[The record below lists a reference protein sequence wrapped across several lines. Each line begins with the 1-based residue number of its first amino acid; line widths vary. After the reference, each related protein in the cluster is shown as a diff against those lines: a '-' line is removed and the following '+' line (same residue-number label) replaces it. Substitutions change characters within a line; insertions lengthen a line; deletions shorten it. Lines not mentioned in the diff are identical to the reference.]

1 MCSLVNGN
9 LVFDTPVPKAMLAD
23 SKFEGLEFTHMRYTA
38 ATCDP
43 DDFKKEHFTLRQAFY
58 EPPRRT
64 ELFIV
69 ITVYNERGDL
79 FNRTIDGVLRNIA
92 HLCTGRSPLWGSGGL
107 EGSRCVYRQRR
118 AEGDQPADT
127 SSDRRSRLSYQKGRR
142 KGKQRRQIINPDIGL
157 IWINRYRDLS
167 PASR

>member
-43 DDFKKEHFTLRQAFY
+43 NDFKKEHFTLRQAFY

-69 ITVYNERGDL
+69 ITVYNEGGDL
-79 FNRTIDGVLRNIA
+79 FNRTIDGVLTNIA
-92 HLCTGRSPLWGSGGL
+92 HLCTGRSPLWDQ
-107 EGSRCVYRQRR
+107 EGWKEVVVCIVSDGRR
-118 AEGDQPADT
+118 EINPQTLQAIAD
-127 SSDRRSRLSYQKGRR
+127 LGCYQKGVEKVS
-142 KGKQRRQIINPDIGL
+142 KGVKL
-157 IWINRYRDLS
+157 
-167 PASR
+167 